1 VSEVRP
7 QMDPYIPE
15 RLPLTDKLIDWA
27 AHVRLIGKANAALAR
42 YDGILQGIVN
52 PQVLLSPLMTQE
64 AVVSSRIEGTITS
77 MEEVLRFD
85 LGSPMGVSTR
95 KRDELQEVVNYR
107 QAVRTAVD
115 DMDKR
120 PMCVNLILD
129 LHRIL
134 LSGSVRGQES
144 TPGTIRRT
152 QNYIG
157 SPGTPIEKAVF
168 IPPAPSGVLPAL
180 YDWEK
185 YVHVEE
191 RDALVQLAVLK
202 AQFELI
208 HPFCDGNGRIG
219 RMLVPLVMYNKE
231 LLSSPMFYIS
241 GYLDRN
247 RDAYFDCLNS
257 ISRKGEWNEWIAFFL
272 TAVMEQAQEN
282 SRKARAIISLYNVMK
297 LRIPEVTHSQFAV
310 HALDAIFDRPIFTSS
325 VFIDRSG
332 IPRSTALRILK
343 LLVDSNV
350 IVVAREQAGRSPAL
364 LCFHSLLEIAEGL

>member
-1 VSEVRP
+1 ME
-7 QMDPYIPE
+7 PYVPE
-15 RLPLTDKLIDWA
+15 SLPLREGLIDWA
-27 AHVRLIGKANAALAR
+27 AHVSLIGKANAALAR

-85 LGSPMGVSTR
+85 LGSPMDVSVR
-95 KRDELQEVVNYR
+95 KRDELQEVINYR
-107 QAVRTAVD
+107 QAVRIAVD
-115 DMDKR
+115 NMNER
-120 PMCVNLILD
+120 PMCINLLLD
-129 LHRIL
+129 LHHIL

-144 TPGTIRRT
+144 TPGMIRRV

-157 SPGTPIEKAVF
+157 SPGTPIEEAVF
-168 IPPAPSGVLPAL
+168 IPPEPSGVLPAL

-185 YVHVEE
+185 YVHMEE

-219 RMLVPLVMYNKE
+219 RMLVPLVMYSKG

-247 RDAYFDCLNS
+247 RDAYLDCLAS
-257 ISRKGEWNEWIAFFL
+257 ISRKGEWNEWVAFFL
-272 TAVMEQAQEN
+272 TAVVEQAQEN
-282 SRKARAIISLYNVMK
+282 SRKARAIIDLYNVMK
-297 LRIPEVTHSQFAV
+297 SRISQVTRSQFAV
-310 HALDAIFDRPIFTSS
+310 HALDAIFDTPAFTSGI
-325 VFIDRSG
+325 FIDRSG
-332 IPRSTALRILK
+332 ITRSTALRILK
-343 LLVDSNV
+343 SLVDSDV
-350 IVVAREQAGRSPAL
+350 IMVAREQVGRSPAV
-364 LCFHSLLEIAEGL
+364 LCFHWLLKIAEDL